1 MVKLAI
7 PEQLPNQVEDEPHG
21 ARRTHGAEYGS
32 FLISRLRA
40 AGVIDPDLAAVLMQ
54 LQQRLIDDYGDSAA
68 ARTLIDQVI
77 AAYHDFIRL
86 TGWIAHL
93 CLTVERELFGDE
105 GGGTGRV
112 TASIDANEA
121 GSDERGAE
129 QYLVQLRECLLPLA
143 ERRGALMRDMLAAL
157 EVFQARSRRQTTAA
171 LEPMRTE
178 RDQLS
183 QRQPGVAFADRCTS
197 V

>member
-1 MVKLAI
+1 M
-7 PEQLPNQVEDEPHG
+7 E
-21 ARRTHGAEYGS
+21 
-32 FLISRLRA
+32 
-40 AGVIDPDLAAVLMQ
+40 

-68 ARTLIDQVI
+68 ARTLIDQVV

-93 CLTVERELFGDE
+93 SLTVEQQLFGGE

-112 TASIDANEA
+112 TEAIDANEA
-121 GSDERGAE
+121 GIDKRGGE
-129 QYLVQLRECLLPLA
+129 QHLIQLRECLLPLA

-157 EVFQARSRRQTTAA
+157 EEFQTRSRRKTTAA

-178 RDQLS
+178 RDQVS

>member
-1 MVKLAI
+1 M
-7 PEQLPNQVEDEPHG
+7 
-21 ARRTHGAEYGS
+21 S
-32 FLISRLRA
+32 
-40 AGVIDPDLAAVLMQ
+40 
-54 LQQRLIDDYGDSAA
+54 
-68 ARTLIDQVI
+68 
-77 AAYHDFIRL
+77 
-86 TGWIAHL
+86 
-93 CLTVERELFGDE
+93 LTVERELFGDE

-112 TASIDANEA
+112 TESIDANEA

-129 QYLVQLRECLLPLA
+129 QYLVELRECLLPLA

-183 QRQPGVAFADRCTS
+183 QRRPDGTHSPTAAPPSEIRSTLRMSPMRLGQTPGRVCWRLCTWTIRATMS
-197 V
+197 G

>member
-1 MVKLAI
+1 
-7 PEQLPNQVEDEPHG
+7 
-21 ARRTHGAEYGS
+21 
-32 FLISRLRA
+32 LISRLGA
-40 AGVIDPDLAAVLMQ
+40 AGVIDPDLAAVLME

-93 CLTVERELFGDE
+93 SLTFEHELFGGE
-105 GGGTGRV
+105 RGGRARV
-112 TASIDANEA
+112 TESIDANEA
-121 GSDERGAE
+121 GIDECGAE
-129 QYLVQLRECLLPLA
+129 QHLVRLRECLLPLA
-143 ERRGALMRDMLAAL
+143 ERRGALMRDMLATL
-157 EVFQARSRRQTTAA
+157 EVFRARSRRKTTAA

-183 QRQPGVAFADRCTS
+183 QRQPGFAFADRCTS
-197 V
+197 VSDNEYFA